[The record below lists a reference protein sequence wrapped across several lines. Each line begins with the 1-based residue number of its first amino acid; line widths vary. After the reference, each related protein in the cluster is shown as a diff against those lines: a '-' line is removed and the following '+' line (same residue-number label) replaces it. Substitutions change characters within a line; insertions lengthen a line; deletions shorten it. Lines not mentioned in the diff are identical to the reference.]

1 MGFINASLSTHV
13 KTPKPKCQSVN
24 KQTNE
29 RTNNTHTHI
38 STAIDRQ
45 TDLQPTKKM
54 KMMLP
59 ATKVLVSVLAF
70 SACLSQTARVSF
82 ASTITPFQDVEGG
95 LAGVGQDLVSEF
107 GGGIQ
112 VESRFDDQ
120 GLLEGTV
127 SEEDFLDSS
136 AGGRNL
142 QADFGD
148 AANVAKDIL
157 KIVTGAKTIGQDIAD
172 APKYGRRNLQ
182 ADFGDAANVAKDIL
196 KITTGIKTIGQDIA
210 DAPKYGRKLQA
221 DFGDAANVAKD
232 ILKITTGAKTIGQ

>member
-1 MGFINASLSTHV
+1 MGACRRTS
-13 KTPKPKCQSVN
+13 KPQSQSVN

-29 RTNNTHTHI
+29 RTNNTHAHI

-157 KIVTGAKTIGQDIAD
+157 KIVTGPRPLVKTLPMLLNMEGETCRLTLAMQRTSRRTFLRSPRVSRPLVKTLPMLLNMEGSCRAD
-172 APKYGRRNLQ
+172 
-182 ADFGDAANVAKDIL
+182 
-196 KITTGIKTIGQDIA
+196 
-210 DAPKYGRKLQA
+210 
-221 DFGDAANVAKD
+221 
-232 ILKITTGAKTIGQ
+232 

>member
-13 KTPKPKCQSVN
+13 KTPKPKCE
-24 KQTNE
+24 QTNE
-29 RTNNTHTHI
+29 QKNNTHTHI

-54 KMMLP
+54 KMMIPRMLP
-59 ATKVLVSVLAF
+59 ATKVLVSMLAF

-157 KIVTGAKTIGQDIAD
+157 KITTGIKTIGQDVADAPKYGRRNLQADFGDAANVAKDILKIVTGAKTIGQDIAD

-196 KITTGIKTIGQDIA
+196 KI
-210 DAPKYGRKLQA
+210 
-221 DFGDAANVAKD
+221 V
-232 ILKITTGAKTIGQ
+232 TGAKT

>member
-13 KTPKPKCQSVN
+13 KTPKPKCE
-24 KQTNE
+24 QTNE
-29 RTNNTHTHI
+29 QANKRTTHTHTHI
-38 STAIDRQ
+38 NRDRQ

-112 VESRFDDQ
+112 VESRFDDR

-157 KIVTGAKTIGQDIAD
+157 KI
-172 APKYGRRNLQ
+172 
-182 ADFGDAANVAKDIL
+182 
-196 KITTGIKTIGQDIA
+196 TTGIKTIGQDVA

-232 ILKITTGAKTIGQ
+232 ILKIVTGAKTIGQDIADAPKYGRKL

>member
-1 MGFINASLSTHV
+1 MGSFINASLSTHV
-13 KTPKPKCQSVN
+13 KTPKPKCE
-24 KQTNE
+24 QTNE
-29 RTNNTHTHI
+29 QANKRTTHTHTHI
-38 STAIDRQ
+38 NRDRQ

-59 ATKVLVSVLAF
+59 ATKVLVSMLAF

-112 VESRFDDQ
+112 VESQFDDQ

-196 KITTGIKTIGQDIA
+196 KIVTGAKTIGQDVA
-210 DAPKYGRKLQA
+210 DAPKYGRKL
-221 DFGDAANVAKD
+221 
-232 ILKITTGAKTIGQ
+232 

>member
-1 MGFINASLSTHV
+1 MGINASLSTHV
-13 KTPKPKCQSVN
+13 KTPKPKCE
-24 KQTNE
+24 QTNE
-29 RTNNTHTHI
+29 QANKRTTHTHTHI
-38 STAIDRQ
+38 NRDRQ

-157 KIVTGAKTIGQDIAD
+157 KITTGIKTIGQDIADAPKYGRRNLQADFGDAANVAKDILKIVTGAKTIGQDIAD

-196 KITTGIKTIGQDIA
+196 
-210 DAPKYGRKLQA
+210 
-221 DFGDAANVAKD
+221 
-232 ILKITTGAKTIGQ
+232 

>member
-13 KTPKPKCQSVN
+13 KTPKPKCEQTN
-24 KQTNE
+24 KQT
-29 RTNNTHTHI
+29 THTHTHI
-38 STAIDRQ
+38 NRDRQ

-59 ATKVLVSVLAF
+59 ATKVLVSMLAF
-70 SACLSQTARVSF
+70 AACLSQSARVSF
-82 ASTITPFQDVEGG
+82 ASTITPFRDVEGG

-120 GLLEGTV
+120 GTV

-148 AANVAKDIL
+148 VANVAKDIL

-182 ADFGDAANVAKDIL
+182 ADFGDAANV
-196 KITTGIKTIGQDIA
+196 
-210 DAPKYGRKLQA
+210 
-221 DFGDAANVAKD
+221 
-232 ILKITTGAKTIGQ
+232 

>member
-1 MGFINASLSTHV
+1 
-13 KTPKPKCQSVN
+13 
-24 KQTNE
+24 
-29 RTNNTHTHI
+29 
-38 STAIDRQ
+38 
-45 TDLQPTKKM
+45 M
-54 KMMLP
+54 KMMIPRMLP
-59 ATKVLVSVLAF
+59 ATKALVSMLAF

-95 LAGVGQDLVSEF
+95 LAGVGKDLVSEF

-157 KIVTGAKTIGQDIAD
+157 KITTGIKTISQDVAD

-196 KITTGIKTIGQDIA
+196 KIVTGAKTIGQDIA
-210 DAPKYGRKLQA
+210 DAPKYGRRNL
-221 DFGDAANVAKD
+221 
-232 ILKITTGAKTIGQ
+232 

>member
-13 KTPKPKCQSVN
+13 KTPKPKCE
-24 KQTNE
+24 QTNE

-59 ATKVLVSVLAF
+59 ATKVLVSMLAF

-95 LAGVGQDLVSEF
+95 LAGVGQDLVNEF

-112 VESRFDDQ
+112 VDSQFDGPVDQGLQ
-120 GLLEGTV
+120 GLLEGSV

-136 AGGRNL
+136 A
-142 QADFGD
+142 
-148 AANVAKDIL
+148 
-157 KIVTGAKTIGQDIAD
+157 
-172 APKYGRRNLQ
+172 GRRNLQ

-232 ILKITTGAKTIGQ
+232 ILKITTGAKTIG

>member
-13 KTPKPKCQSVN
+13 KTPKPKCE
-24 KQTNE
+24 QTNE
-29 RTNNTHTHI
+29 QANKRTTHTHTHI
-38 STAIDRQ
+38 NRDRQ

-54 KMMLP
+54 KMMLS
-59 ATKVLVSVLAF
+59 ATKVLVSMLAF
-70 SACLSQTARVSF
+70 SVCLSQTARVSL

-95 LAGVGQDLVSEF
+95 LAGVGQDLVNEF

-112 VESRFDDQ
+112 VDSQFDGPVDQGLQ
-120 GLLEGTV
+120 GLLEGSV

-136 AGGRNL
+136 A
-142 QADFGD
+142 
-148 AANVAKDIL
+148 
-157 KIVTGAKTIGQDIAD
+157 
-172 APKYGRRNLQ
+172 GRRNLQ

-196 KITTGIKTIGQDIA
+196 KIVAGAKPIGQDIA

-232 ILKITTGAKTIGQ
+232 ILKITTGIKTIGQDVADAPKYGRKL

>member
-13 KTPKPKCQSVN
+13 KTPKPKCEQRN

-29 RTNNTHTHI
+29 QHTHTYQP
-38 STAIDRQ
+38 TIDRQ
-45 TDLQPTKKM
+45 TCTATKKM
-54 KMMLP
+54 KMKMMIP
-59 ATKVLVSVLAF
+59 ATKVLVSMLAF

-127 SEEDFLDSS
+127 SEEDFLDTS
-136 AGGRNL
+136 AGGRNLQADFGDVANVAKDILKIVTGAKTIGQDIADAPKYGRKL

-172 APKYGRRNLQ
+172 APKYGR
-182 ADFGDAANVAKDIL
+182 
-196 KITTGIKTIGQDIA
+196 
-210 DAPKYGRKLQA
+210 KL
-221 DFGDAANVAKD
+221 
-232 ILKITTGAKTIGQ
+232 

>member
-1 MGFINASLSTHV
+1 
-13 KTPKPKCQSVN
+13 
-24 KQTNE
+24 
-29 RTNNTHTHI
+29 
-38 STAIDRQ
+38 
-45 TDLQPTKKM
+45 
-54 KMMLP
+54 MMLP
-59 ATKVLVSVLAF
+59 ATKVLVSMLAF

-172 APKYGRRNLQ
+172 APKYGR
-182 ADFGDAANVAKDIL
+182 
-196 KITTGIKTIGQDIA
+196 
-210 DAPKYGRKLQA
+210 KLQA

-232 ILKITTGAKTIGQ
+232 ILKIVTGAKTIGQDE

>member
-1 MGFINASLSTHV
+1 MGFINASLSAHV
-13 KTPKPKCQSVN
+13 KTPKPKCE
-24 KQTNE
+24 QTNE
-29 RTNNTHTHI
+29 QANKRTTHTHTHI
-38 STAIDRQ
+38 NRDRQ

-59 ATKVLVSVLAF
+59 ATKVLVSMLAF

-112 VESRFDDQ
+112 VESRFDYQ

-127 SEEDFLDSS
+127 SEEDFLASS

-196 KITTGIKTIGQDIA
+196 KITTGAKTIGQDIA
-210 DAPKYGRKLQA
+210 DAPKYGRKL
-221 DFGDAANVAKD
+221 
-232 ILKITTGAKTIGQ
+232 

>member
-13 KTPKPKCQSVN
+13 KTPKPKCE
-24 KQTNE
+24 QTNE
-29 RTNNTHTHI
+29 QHTHTHI
-38 STAIDRQ
+38 NRDRQ

-59 ATKVLVSVLAF
+59 ATKVLVSMLAF

-112 VESRFDDQ
+112 VASRFDDQ

-157 KIVTGAKTIGQDIAD
+157 KITTGIKTIGQDVAD
-172 APKYGRRNLQ
+172 APKYGRKLQ

-196 KITTGIKTIGQDIA
+196 KIVTGAKTIGQDIA

-221 DFGDAANVAKD
+221 DFGDAANV
-232 ILKITTGAKTIGQ
+232 

>member
-13 KTPKPKCQSVN
+13 KTPKPKCE
-24 KQTNE
+24 QTNE
-29 RTNNTHTHI
+29 QANKRTTHTHTHI
-38 STAIDRQ
+38 NRDRQ

-59 ATKVLVSVLAF
+59 ATKVLVSMLAF

-112 VESRFDDQ
+112 VESRFDDP

-157 KIVTGAKTIGQDIAD
+157 KIVTGAQ
-172 APKYGRRNLQ
+172 
-182 ADFGDAANVAKDIL
+182 
-196 KITTGIKTIGQDIA
+196 TIGQDIA

-232 ILKITTGAKTIGQ
+232 ILKTVTGAKTIGQDIADAPKYGRKL

>member
-13 KTPKPKCQSVN
+13 KTPKPKCEQTN

-59 ATKVLVSVLAF
+59 ATKVLVSMLAF

-112 VESRFDDQ
+112 GESRFDDQ

-157 KIVTGAKTIGQDIAD
+157 KI
-172 APKYGRRNLQ
+172 
-182 ADFGDAANVAKDIL
+182 
-196 KITTGIKTIGQDIA
+196 TTGIKTIGQGIA

-232 ILKITTGAKTIGQ
+232 ILKIVTGAKTIGQDIADAPKYGRKL

>member
-13 KTPKPKCQSVN
+13 KTPKPKCE
-24 KQTNE
+24 QTNK
-29 RTNNTHTHI
+29 RTTHTHTHI

-45 TDLQPTKKM
+45 TCTATKKMKM

-59 ATKVLVSVLAF
+59 ATKVLVSMLAF

-112 VESRFDDQ
+112 VESRFDDP

-172 APKYGRRNLQ
+172 APKYGR
-182 ADFGDAANVAKDIL
+182 
-196 KITTGIKTIGQDIA
+196 
-210 DAPKYGRKLQA
+210 KLQA

-232 ILKITTGAKTIGQ
+232 ILKIVTGAK

>member
-13 KTPKPKCQSVN
+13 KTPKPKCEQTN

-82 ASTITPFQDVEGG
+82 ASTITPFQDGEGG
-95 LAGVGQDLVSEF
+95 LAGVAQDLVSEF

-157 KIVTGAKTIGQDIAD
+157 KI
-172 APKYGRRNLQ
+172 
-182 ADFGDAANVAKDIL
+182 
-196 KITTGIKTIGQDIA
+196 TTGIKTIGQDIA

-232 ILKITTGAKTIGQ
+232 ILKIVTGAKTIGQDIADAPKYGRKL

>member
-13 KTPKPKCQSVN
+13 KTPKPKCE
-24 KQTNE
+24 QTNK

-59 ATKVLVSVLAF
+59 ATKVLVSMLAF

-112 VESRFDDQ
+112 WRADSTIKDCWREQSRRKTSWTP
-120 GLLEGTV
+120 LLEEETCRLTLAMQRTLRRIFLRSPRV
-127 SEEDFLDSS
+127 SRPLVKTWPMLPSMEGETCRLTLAMQRTSRRIFL
-136 AGGRNL
+136 R
-142 QADFGD
+142 
-148 AANVAKDIL
+148 
-157 KIVTGAKTIGQDIAD
+157 
-172 APKYGRRNLQ
+172 
-182 ADFGDAANVAKDIL
+182 
-196 KITTGIKTIGQDIA
+196 
-210 DAPKYGRKLQA
+210 
-221 DFGDAANVAKD
+221 
-232 ILKITTGAKTIGQ
+232 

>member
-13 KTPKPKCQSVN
+13 KTPKPKCE
-24 KQTNE
+24 QTNE
-29 RTNNTHTHI
+29 QANKRTTHTHTHI
-38 STAIDRQ
+38 NRDRQ

-59 ATKVLVSVLAF
+59 ATKVLVSMLAF

-112 VESRFDDQ
+112 VESRFDGQ

-127 SEEDFLDSS
+127 SQEDFLDSS

-157 KIVTGAKTIGQDIAD
+157 KIVTGAKTIGQDVAD

-196 KITTGIKTIGQDIA
+196 KITTGIKTIGQDVA
-210 DAPKYGRKLQA
+210 DAPKYGKETCRLTLAMQRTLRRI
-221 DFGDAANVAKD
+221 F
-232 ILKITTGAKTIGQ
+232 L

>member
-13 KTPKPKCQSVN
+13 KTPKPKCE
-24 KQTNE
+24 QTNE
-29 RTNNTHTHI
+29 QANKRTTHTHTHI
-38 STAIDRQ
+38 NRDRQ

-59 ATKVLVSVLAF
+59 ATKVLVSMLAF

-82 ASTITPFQDVEGG
+82 ASAITPFQDVEGG

-196 KITTGIKTIGQDIA
+196 KIVTGAKTIGQDIA
-210 DAPKYGRKLQA
+210 DAPKYGRRNLQA
-221 DFGDAANVAKD
+221 DFGDAANVA
-232 ILKITTGAKTIGQ
+232 